1 MSPTSRRWWPKFL
14 APRSMSMISE
24 ILHTYATTL
33 PRGAVNRF
41 HTVGAS
47 DIGQCS
53 RKLFFT
59 KHDCERDSGHVDNW
73 GATLRG
79 RIIEQAFWVPALQT
93 RFGTKLKCVGD
104 QQRQFKRGFISA
116 TPDALLTD
124 APSAIL
130 ASLGV
135 PDIGSDCLLLECKS
149 VDPRVKLDAP
159 KPEHR
164 YQAIVQLGVVNETTE
179 FKPRFCVLSYIDAS
193 FWDTITE
200 FVVSFD
206 PNIYANAK
214 ARAVKVLTA
223 RTASDLPPEGWIAG
237 GKECAS
243 CPYTKAC
250 GIERR
255 AMPNGGGNADPQ
267 FAAEMRELAITYKAC
282 QADVDAAEA
291 RLRASQH
298 EIKERLRAKQLRRVA
313 GNDFSVTW
321 TPVKGHQGF
330 DVQALSTAA
339 TAAGVDVREF
349 ETAATPGDR
358 LDVRVRETQS

>member
-1 MSPTSRRWWPKFL
+1 
-14 APRSMSMISE
+14 
-24 ILHTYATTL
+24 
-33 PRGAVNRF
+33 
-41 HTVGAS
+41 
-47 DIGQCS
+47 
-53 RKLFFT
+53 
-59 KHDCERDSGHVDNW
+59 
-73 GATLRG
+73 
-79 RIIEQAFWVPALQT
+79 QT

-164 YQAIVQLGVVNETTE
+164 YQAIVKLGVVNETTE

-200 FVVSFD
+200 FVVAFD
-206 PNIYANAK
+206 QNIYANAK

-223 RTASDLPPEGWIAG
+223 RTASELPPEGWIAG

-267 FAAEMRELAITYKAC
+267 FAAEMRELATPKKTC
-282 QADVDAAEA
+282 
-291 RLRASQH
+291 RAGVRAGGAGPRGRKH
-298 EIKERLRAKQLRRVA
+298 EKKDRLRAKHPRRAA
-313 GNDFSVTW
+313 GNVFSVIW
-321 TPVKGHQGF
+321 PREKGHQGF
-330 DVQALSTAA
+330 DVKALSTAA
-339 TAAGVDVREF
+339 GAAGVDVKDF
-349 ETAATPGDR
+349 KTAATP
-358 LDVRVRETQS
+358 